1 MEHTIVTTPL
11 GQISGLKKPNARLF
25 LGIPYAKA
33 PVGDLRY
40 KAPVPV
46 EPWNGILTADHFGN
60 RCPQGESTGFYEKE
74 FYSVPEYEMPQSEDC
89 LFLNIWAPADPAP
102 ENPYPVAFYIHGGAF
117 MGGAGSEMEFDGEA
131 YAARGVI
138 LVTINYRLGIYGFLA
153 HPWLA
158 AENDRGV
165 AGNYGILDQIC
176 ALTWVRDNI
185 ASFGGDPDNITV
197 FGQSAGAMSTQT
209 LVSSPLTRGM
219 IAKAILQSGGSYG
232 AGLHYD
238 FPLADALSTG
248 EEIVSTMGVTSLEE
262 LRALSAEELKAGF
275 DKYMERKMAE
285 VGFDFSKLKLVMVP
299 VIDQYV
305 LTGGYYETMDA
316 GKLHDIPYM
325 IGCNSEDIIMASPE
339 EKARGE
345 RGIFFKAMQDFSLKE
360 EEVHGNPA
368 YVYYFTRQMPGD
380 DAGAFHS
387 AELWYVFGTT
397 SRCWRPLIPADKV
410 LENKILTYWT
420 NFMKTSDVNAPDKT
434 FSEEGEWRKCTQ
446 ADPFCKT
453 LDI

>member
-1 MEHTIVTTPL
+1 MAQTIVTTPL
-11 GQISGLKKPNARLF
+11 GRISGLKKDNCRLY

-33 PVGDLRY
+33 PVGDLRF

-46 EPWNGILTADHFGN
+46 EPWEGVLEATHFGN
-60 RCPQGESTGFYEKE
+60 RCPQGESSGFYEKE
-74 FYSVPEYEMPQSEDC
+74 FYSVPEYSMPMNEDC
-89 LFLNIWAPADPAP
+89 LFLNIWAPADPTP
-102 ENPYPVAFYIHGGAF
+102 EKPYPVAFYIHGGAF

-138 LVTINYRLGIYGFLA
+138 LITINYRLGIFGFLA
-153 HPWLA
+153 HPWMA
-158 AENDRGV
+158 AENDRGL

-176 ALTWVRDNI
+176 ALKWVRDNI

-209 LVSSPLTRGM
+209 LISSPLTKGL

-232 AGLHYD
+232 AGLHSD
-238 FPLADALSTG
+238 FPLAEALAVG
-248 EEIVSTMGVTSLEE
+248 EEVVSVMGITSLKD

-275 DKYMERKMAE
+275 DKYMGMKFAAA
-285 VGFDFSKLKLVMVP
+285 GGDFNKVKLVMIP
-299 VIDQYV
+299 VLDNYV
-305 LTGGYYETMDA
+305 LTDGYYDTIDA
-316 GKLHDIPYM
+316 GKLHNIPYM

-339 EKARGE
+339 EKAQGKRGVLFDAVE
-345 RGIFFKAMQDFSLKE
+345 AFSFKE
-360 EEVHGNPA
+360 EEVHRNPA

-397 SRCWRPLIPADKV
+397 SRCWRPLTAADKV

-420 NFMKTSDVNAPDKT
+420 NFMKTSDVNGPDT
-434 FSEEGEWRKCTQ
+434 SFAGEGEWRKCSKE
-446 ADPFCKT
+446 DPFCKV